1 MRIVFAG
8 TPAFAVPS
16 LEALLASGHSLVAVY
31 TQPDRPAGRGR
42 RLQPSPVK
50 RLALVHR
57 IPVIQPDTLRDPRAI
72 ENFARLR
79 PDLLVV
85 AAYGLILPRE
95 ILEIPALGAINVH
108 ASLLPR
114 WRGAA
119 PIQRAIL
126 AGDRETGVTIMQV
139 VEALDAGPM
148 LLKKATP
155 IDPRETAG
163 QLHDRLARLGAE
175 ALREVLPALASGRVD
190 PEPQDE
196 SRATYAAKITKA
208 EARLDWRRPATE
220 LERAVRAYNP
230 WPGAHTGFD
239 GRTLRIW
246 QAEAVDAPAAAEPGT
261 VIEARRTL
269 EVACGE
275 GRLRLLEVQLPG
287 GRRLPAR
294 AFLNAH
300 ACQGARLQ

>member
-8 TPAFAVPS
+8 TPQFAVPS
-16 LEALLASGHSLVAVY
+16 LEALLASGHEVVAVY

-42 RLQPSPVK
+42 RLRPSPVK
-50 RLALVHR
+50 ELALRHRLPVH
-57 IPVIQPDTLRDPRAI
+57 QPRTLRDPKAI
-72 ENFARLR
+72 EDFTRLK

-85 AAYGLILPRE
+85 AAYGLILPGE
-95 ILEIPALGAINVH
+95 MLEIPTLEAINVH

-155 IDPRETAG
+155 IGPRETAG
-163 QLHDRLARLGAE
+163 QLHDRLAGLGAE
-175 ALREVLPALASGRVD
+175 ALREVLPALATGRIEA
-190 PEPQDE
+190 EPQNE
-196 SRATYAAKITKA
+196 AGATYAAKITKE
-208 EARLDWRRPATE
+208 EARLDWRRSAWE
-220 LERAVRAYNP
+220 LDRAVRAFNP
-230 WPGAHTGFD
+230 WPVAWTRFQD
-239 GRTLRIW
+239 QVLRVW
-246 QAEAVDAPAAAEPGT
+246 QAEPLDLPAGAEPGT
-261 VIEARRTL
+261 VVLARKGL

-287 GRRLPAR
+287 GRPLPAA
-294 AFLNAH
+294 AFVNAH
-300 ACQGARLQ
+300 PCQGLHLE